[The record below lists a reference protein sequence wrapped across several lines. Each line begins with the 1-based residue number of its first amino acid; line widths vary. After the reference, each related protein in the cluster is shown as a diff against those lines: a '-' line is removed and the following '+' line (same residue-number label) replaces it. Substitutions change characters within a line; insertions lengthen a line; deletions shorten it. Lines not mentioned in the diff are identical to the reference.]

1 MPWRLQNLEYRDAGI
16 CVPWGW
22 MGTEE
27 RILGPGV
34 TPQSLLVGQK
44 NIPQYSGYGH
54 LAGYMIVEPRIG
66 QYPLGIKVAYRL

>member
-1 MPWRLQNLEYRDAGI
+1 
-16 CVPWGW
+16 

-34 TPQSLLVGQK
+34 TPQSLLVEQK